1 MKGVLL
7 PYVLNLYP
15 YETSAFV
22 PTPAP
27 NVFKWKILDH
37 FLLDQSSKKIW
48 MLMPKNRAT
57 DMIRMPITNCTGRD
71 DQENIF
77 RRY

>member
-37 FLLDQSSKKIW
+37 FLLDQSSKKN
-48 MLMPKNRAT
+48 MNA
-57 DMIRMPITNCTGRD
+57 NA
-71 DQENIF
+71 
-77 RRY
+77 